1 MRLPSVTDM
10 TNVSRPTIAGVEKP
24 EVPTAPAGLGE
35 VGRDLWAD
43 VLASFVLERH
53 ERAALADACRVR
65 DVVAEL
71 DEVIARE
78 GTTIERE
85 TGPAPHP
92 VLAALAR
99 ERTLYGRII
108 ASLALPDEET
118 GKRPTRHGGPR
129 GPRGYYSIGGRRRL
143 GSVS

>member
-1 MRLPSVTDM
+1 M
-10 TNVSRPTIAGVEKP
+10 P
-24 EVPTAPAGLGE
+24 EVPTPPAGLGE
-35 VGRDLWAD
+35 AGRSLWTD
-43 VLASFVLERH
+43 VLASFVLEGH
-53 ERAALADACRVR
+53 ELAALTDACRVR
-65 DVVAEL
+65 DVIAEL

-118 GKRPTRHGGPR
+118 GNHPTRRR
-129 GPRGYYSIGGRRRL
+129 GPRGARGYYSTGGRRQL